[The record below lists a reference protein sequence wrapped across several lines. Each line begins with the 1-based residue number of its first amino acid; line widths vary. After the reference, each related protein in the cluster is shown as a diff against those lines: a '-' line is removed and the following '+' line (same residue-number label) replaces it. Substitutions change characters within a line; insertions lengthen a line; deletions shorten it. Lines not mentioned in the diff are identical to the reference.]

1 MFVCAAFINETLEIW
16 SKVLMNELPWHIVA
30 WCFIFFWVCRA
41 ASTDD
46 IDSGYGRE
54 STPVKSP
61 TVDQEDQDDVNKDES
76 LNLLDED
83 R

>member
-1 MFVCAAFINETLEIW
+1 M
-16 SKVLMNELPWHIVA
+16 
-30 WCFIFFWVCRA
+30 FFWVCRA

>member
-1 MFVCAAFINETLEIW
+1 M
-16 SKVLMNELPWHIVA
+16 
-30 WCFIFFWVCRA
+30 
-41 ASTDD
+41 DD

-61 TVDQEDQDDVNKDES
+61 TVDQEDQDDANKDES